1 MTQIEQG
8 RIRYLARVAGVA
20 LLAGL
25 VAPAQAHG
33 AGPGTIR
40 GGNFSPGRPAA
51 LVYGPDPAFRCG
63 GSIFSRLPGE
73 VERQAKP
80 EKVTPPKPDGALC
93 AIADSFL
100 GWTDP
105 TAPRDG
111 VLAFMSGHMGLVSPA
126 RQAFVTTLGTDD
138 DVLISERLAE
148 TIVRHG
154 KSFQNARYGAA
165 LFMIPREDRNSR
177 PTFRVVLVL
186 GEEPVALEPLP
197 RRLALGQQAMLG
209 GQLQGDLEN
218 PKVTISDARGLTSS
232 PPQEPG
238 KGFKAELRCGEKPGT
253 IRVEISAE
261 QAGSRRVVA
270 NFPVACGTD
279 LPTTVPVAAAQWP
292 TEVAAQERKVLEII
306 NGERTAAGLPALV
319 WDDAVAGVA
328 RSLSEGLSDESR
340 RAAAGALV
348 VEQLQ
353 KAGVGTPLLV
363 VNPAQGV
370 TVDDAQERLLTS
382 PGHRANLMNPEV
394 NHAGVGITT
403 LTGKGGA
410 TSTFLAEVFVKILPP
425 VDLVQV
431 RKDLQAAIVARRAE
445 GKVPEIPVDP
455 ALHEVAQK
463 YAQEMAAA
471 KGKLPEE
478 RDTQLLDS
486 LKKTY
491 QGVNMLAGASAAPL
505 EFAKEK
511 KVLSSGKALGVGL
524 AQGDHPTLGRNTF
537 YVVIL
542 FGEPREAAK
551 PAKPAAKPP
560 AKPKTATGK

>member
-1 MTQIEQG
+1 MTHGEQG
-8 RIRYLARVAGVA
+8 CIGRLAAVAGVA

-25 VAPAQAHG
+25 LAPVQAHG
-33 AGPGTIR
+33 ASPGAIS

-51 LVYGPDPAFRCG
+51 LVFGPDPDQRCT

-80 EKVTPPKPDGALC
+80 ANVTPPKPDGALC
-93 AIADSFL
+93 AIANSLL
-100 GWTDP
+100 GWTEP
-105 TAPRDG
+105 GAPRDG
-111 VLAFMSGHMGLVSPA
+111 VLAFMSGHVGLASPA
-126 RQAFVTTLGTDD
+126 RQAFVTTIGTDD

-148 TIVRHG
+148 TVVRHG
-154 KSFQNARYGAA
+154 KNYQNARYGAA
-165 LFMIPREDRNSR
+165 LYMIPREDRNSR

-186 GEEPVALEPLP
+186 GEEPVALDPLP
-197 RRLALGQQAMLG
+197 RRLALGQKAMLT

-218 PKVTISDARGLTSS
+218 PNVILSDAKGQASS
-232 PPQEPG
+232 PPQAPG
-238 KGFKAELRCGEKPGT
+238 KGFKAELHCGEKPGT
-253 IRVEISAE
+253 IRVEIGAE

-279 LPTTVPVAAAQWP
+279 LPSTVPVVAAQWP
-292 TEVAAQERKVLEII
+292 TEVAAQEKKVLEII
-306 NGERTAAGLPALV
+306 NGERTAAGLQPLA
-319 WDDAVAGVA
+319 WDPAVAGVA
-328 RSLSEGLSDESR
+328 RSLSEGLSDENG
-340 RAAAGALV
+340 RAAAVGLV
-348 VEQLQ
+348 AEQLK
-353 KAGVGTPLLV
+353 KAGVGTALLV
-363 VNPAQGV
+363 VNPAAGV

-382 PGHRANLMNPEV
+382 PGHRANLMNPET

-403 LTGKGGA
+403 VTEKNGA
-410 TSTFLAEVFVKILPP
+410 TRTYLAEIFVKILPP
-425 VDLVQV
+425 ADLVQV
-431 RKDLQAAIVARRAE
+431 RKDLQAAIVARRVE

-463 YAQEMAAA
+463 YAEEMAAA

-491 QGVNMLAGASAAPL
+491 KGVNMLAGASSAPL

-511 KVLSSGKALGVGL
+511 KVLASGKALGVGL
-524 AQGDHPTLGRNTF
+524 AQGDHPTLGKNAF

-551 PAKPAAKPP
+551 PAAKPTAKPP
-560 AKPKTATGK
+560 AKTPPGK

>member
-1 MTQIEQG
+1 MTQGEQG
-8 RIRYLARVAGVA
+8 RIRLVAGVAGVA

-25 VAPAQAHG
+25 LAPVQAHG
-33 AGPGTIR
+33 ATPGTIR

-51 LVYGPDPAFRCG
+51 LVYGPDPAYRCG

-111 VLAFMSGHMGLVSPA
+111 VLAFMSGHMGLPSPA

-154 KSFQNARYGAA
+154 KNYPNARYGAA
-165 LFMIPREDRNSR
+165 LFMIPRDDRNSR

-186 GEEPVALEPLP
+186 GDEPVALDPLP
-197 RRLALGQQAMLG
+197 RRLDLGKQAMLVG
-209 GQLQGDLEN
+209 RLQGDLRE
-218 PKVTISDARGLTSS
+218 PERGRLRREGADLVTATGPREGLQGRTPMRGQARHHPRRDQRGAGRVAEGGGEFPGGVRDRSS
-232 PPQEPG
+232 RHGTRHSGAVADRRGRTGEEGPRDHQRGADRGGSSGPCLGRRRGRRGPEPVG
-238 KGFKAELRCGEKPGT
+238 GAERRGPARRRGG
-253 IRVEISAE
+253 
-261 QAGSRRVVA
+261 AGGR
-270 NFPVACGTD
+270 
-279 LPTTVPVAAAQWP
+279 AAA
-292 TEVAAQERKVLEII
+292 EGRRGNA
-306 NGERTAAGLPALV
+306 AAGRQPG
-319 WDDAVAGVA
+319 AGRHRRRRA
-328 RSLSEGLSDESR
+328 GAAAHEPRAPGQLDESR
-340 RAAAGALV
+340 DQPRWRGHHDPDREERSHLDLPRGGLRQDPAAGESGAGSQGSPGRHRRAAG
-348 VEQLQ
+348 
-353 KAGVGTPLLV
+353 
-363 VNPAQGV
+363 
-370 TVDDAQERLLTS
+370 R
-382 PGHRANLMNPEV
+382 
-394 NHAGVGITT
+394 
-403 LTGKGGA
+403 GKG
-410 TSTFLAEVFVKILPP
+410 
-425 VDLVQV
+425 
-431 RKDLQAAIVARRAE
+431 ARN
-445 GKVPEIPVDP
+445 PVDP

-486 LKKTY
+486 LKKSY
-491 QGVNMLAGASAAPL
+491 KGVNMLAGASAAPL

-511 KVLSSGKALGVGL
+511 KVLASGKALGVGL

-537 YVVIL
+537 FVVIL

-551 PAKPAAKPP
+551 PAKAPAKPP
-560 AKPKTATGK
+560 AKTTTGK